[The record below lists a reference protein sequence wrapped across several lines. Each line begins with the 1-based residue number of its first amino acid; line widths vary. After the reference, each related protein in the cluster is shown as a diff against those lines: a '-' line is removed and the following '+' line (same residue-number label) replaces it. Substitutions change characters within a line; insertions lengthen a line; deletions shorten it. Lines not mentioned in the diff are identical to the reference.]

1 MSSFTEVKWNVTFE
15 GTILDWHIELFS
27 LVIFNYFEHNT
38 CMFITVKGTRD
49 FKMLGALIPARYCFG
64 KLQIVFED
72 RKSTRLNSSHVAISY
87 AVFCLKKKK
96 KFIITFAVSVKLCH
110 VTSISQ
116 QAY

>member
-49 FKMLGALIPARYCFG
+49 FKMLGALIPARYWFG
-64 KLQIVFED
+64 KLQIVFDANLGQFNVTDNCVIGIFTCEFGD
-72 RKSTRLNSSHVAISY
+72 IIVII
-87 AVFCLKKKK
+87 F
-96 KFIITFAVSVKLCH
+96 FIH
-110 VTSISQ
+110 GG
-116 QAY
+116 